1 MLLTVIFLAA
11 SLAAVASAQG
21 CSICGDGL
29 RVGSPDAIVEFQ
41 PGQSWSPCGE
51 IEAAGAH
58 GLIPQGE
65 CQSLIPLIYD
75 TCKCIPL
82 SLTAPTSHSAPFLS
96 FNVVFVL
103 CVLVCFVCFSIPSC
117 FWQKIG
123 GIEVEEHERL
133 ANQEP
138 EQVTES
144 VTTIELVVTTFESR
158 PKPTLRPYVLMAIF
172 PEQKSGEPD
181 SGRTLRY
188 DPESKQYEFSDEA
201 MDVPSCSICLEELA
215 SNDDVI
221 SGLCSHVHHR
231 KCIMSWLKR
240 DNDQCPNCRQN
251 MWDPDTYRLVE
262 AFIKE
267 QHSTPPSKSALPC

>member
-1 MLLTVIFLAA
+1 MMLLTVIFLAA

-103 CVLVCFVCFSIPSC
+103 CVLVCFVCVSIPSC

-172 PEQKSGEPD
+172 PEQKV
-181 SGRTLRY
+181 RQTTL
-188 DPESKQYEFSDEA
+188 FL
-201 MDVPSCSICLEELA
+201 VTF
-215 SNDDVI
+215 
-221 SGLCSHVHHR
+221 LC
-231 KCIMSWLKR
+231 
-240 DNDQCPNCRQN
+240 
-251 MWDPDTYRLVE
+251 
-262 AFIKE
+262 
-267 QHSTPPSKSALPC
+267 